1 MTTPQGPDT
10 QQDAAREPKPPPP
23 PPRVIT
29 ADMLEEE
36 DRRVEFERG
45 MSYAPTATL
54 ILIGLYAAVF
64 AWELATGAL
73 ASREA
78 IVAAGALEGTEVANG
93 AYWRL
98 VSATFLHGG
107 FEHVL
112 GNALMMYVV
121 GMGLEHALGTTRM
134 LWVYSAAGLGGS
146 VLSALLTTGPSVG
159 ASGAIFGVMT
169 GLVAV
174 LHRHRAQIQV
184 REHRIAVVL
193 GLWALWQLFN
203 GFFTPYIDNWAHLG
217 GAIAGAALAS
227 RLAPAGLDIEA

>member
-78 IVAAGALEGTEVANG
+78 IVAAGALVRDERPMLYRYVGSCKLASGE
-93 AYWRL
+93 RERR
-98 VSATFLHGG
+98 G
-107 FEHVL
+107 FI
-112 GNALMMYVV
+112 
-121 GMGLEHALGTTRM
+121 
-134 LWVYSAAGLGGS
+134 
-146 VLSALLTTGPSVG
+146 ALLPVDAPVSV
-159 ASGAIFGVMT
+159 
-169 GLVAV
+169 VAPP
-174 LHRHRAQIQV
+174 I
-184 REHRIAVVL
+184 
-193 GLWALWQLFN
+193 
-203 GFFTPYIDNWAHLG
+203 
-217 GAIAGAALAS
+217 
-227 RLAPAGLDIEA
+227 RLISFSNSFSLYSFPIGISKFEK